1 MRIGILVGEG
11 AGGRPRVDDVIEE
24 AKQAEA
30 DGFASA
36 WLVNLFGNDP
46 MIMAALAARVT
57 EHIELGTAV
66 VPTFTRHPH
75 VMAQQ
80 ALTLQA
86 ASDNRFTLGIG
97 LSHKIVIE
105 NMMGL
110 SWAKPYSHMKEY
122 LAALAPL
129 IREGKVDHE
138 GVEYRVKSSL
148 RVPGAEPCAIILAAM
163 APKMLALAGSQA
175 DGTVTWMTGKKT
187 LVDYVVPRIREAAGE
202 ADRPDRPG
210 RVVACL
216 PICVTDDVE
225 AERKRVGKAFAMY
238 GSLPSYR
245 AMLDREGAEGPAD
258 VALLGSVAQLE
269 DELGRLAEGGVTD
282 LVAGIYS
289 RDEDTAAATRDLL
302 VRNLKS
308 FGG

>member
-46 MIMAALAARVT
+46 LIMAALAARVT
-57 EHIELGTAV
+57 ERIELGTAV

-105 NMMGL
+105 DMMGL

-129 IREGKVDHE
+129 IREGKVDHQ
-138 GVEYRVKSSL
+138 GAEYRVRSSL
-148 RVPGAEPCAIILAAM
+148 RVPGAEPCSIILAAM

-187 LVDYVVPRIREAAGE
+187 LADYVVPRIREAAEQSG
-202 ADRPDRPG
+202 RPG

-216 PICVTDDVE
+216 PICVTNDVE

-245 AMLDREGAEGPAD
+245 AMLDREGVDGPAE
-258 VALLGSVAQLE
+258 VALLGSAAQLE

-289 RDEDTAAATRDLL
+289 RDEDAAGATRELL
-302 VRNLKS
+302 VRSLDA